1 MDKNLEKGKSKNF
14 ILILE
19 SFIEKY
25 KVPIAGVSALILLG
39 LPFMGFSQYIMRIF
53 IMIGIYS
60 MLALGLNI
68 LTGYT
73 GLVSLGHAGFYAIGA
88 YTASLLSLKLGANFL
103 VAAIGG
109 AVLAAICGLLV
120 SLPTLRLKGTY
131 LSIVTLGFGEIV
143 KMILINWDKVT
154 NGTLGLKNI
163 PRPSMFGLKL
173 TLVNNGMYYLML
185 VLVALI
191 TLLCTLLIKSKIGR
205 AFMSIKEDELAAIMM
220 GIKTTRYKALAFVI
234 SAFITG
240 ITGAFYA
247 SMIGFIE
254 PNSFTFDISTL
265 IISIVIFGG
274 MGTIRGMFLGSAI
287 LIAFPEVFR
296 FLMDYRFVVYGLV
309 LVLMMRFRP
318 QGMLGWKSQ
327 MPYKLPKLV
336 KESLKKN
343 NKDNLKTQQI

>member
-25 KVPIAGVSALILLG
+25 KIPIAGVSALILLG

-88 YTASLLSLKLGANFL
+88 YTASLLSLKLGANFF

-109 AVLAAICGLLV
+109 AMMAAICGLLV

-154 NGTLGLKNI
+154 NGTLGLKSI
-163 PRPSMFGLKL
+163 PRPSIFGLKL
-173 TLVNNGMYYLML
+173 TLANNGMYYLML

-191 TLLCTLLIKSKIGR
+191 TLLCVLLIKSKIGR

-220 GIKTTRYKALAFVI
+220 GIKTTRYKALAFAI

-287 LIAFPEVFR
+287 LIAFPEAFR